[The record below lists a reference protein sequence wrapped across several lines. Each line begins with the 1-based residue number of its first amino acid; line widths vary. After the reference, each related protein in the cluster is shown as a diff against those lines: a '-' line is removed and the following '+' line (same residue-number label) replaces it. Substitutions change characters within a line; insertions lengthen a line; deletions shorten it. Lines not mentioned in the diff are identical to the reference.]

1 MKGVH
6 SKDKLKLKKKNQLL
20 NFTFLKNRRLRLFL
34 IAMSVLALGIYTP
47 LFYVVSLAIIKR
59 FIGIKLQFAYCV
71 MLGPAPVGGGGPG
84 DERAL
89 AAAAALAG
97 AVHQWRLPAGRA
109 PLHPSGKLLLCCHY
123 AVTKLSCAPLH
134 PSVPASLH
142 LGSPPGPGRHDR
154 SRTGNVLS
162 LLCHRLLRVSIKYHL
177 TPYRSL
183 SIT

>member
-47 LFYVVSLAIIKR
+47 LFYVVSLTIIKR

-71 MLGPAPVGGGGPG
+71 VLGPAPVGGGGPG

-97 AVHQWRLPAGRA
+97 AVHQWRLPAGR
-109 PLHPSGKLLLCCHY
+109 
-123 AVTKLSCAPLH
+123 APLH

-162 LLCHRLLRVSIKYHL
+162 LLCHRLLRVSITYHL
-177 TPYRSL
+177 TPYSSL